1 MLIYV
6 YVLVVF
12 FLWFLL
18 FVVHLM
24 IFLMNY
30 FSSYYRLVSFDFLS
44 WIFSVHTRV
53 LCHCRCCWRT
63 STQVWKIC
71 QTAKKQLKY
80 CVVYCVYFLFCSI
93 ETNNRFSFD
102 SIQLNLYM
110 YINISTVFTIL
121 YIYVCVSLCVLFNP
135 VSFVLSQTLHPYPLF
150 PMIYTLPLLWFLVS
164 NKNRQFFSV
173 LFSIWIYIYYTIY
186 GFFCLISVKK
196 MIPQTWINWK
206 LQI

>member
-30 FSSYYRLVSFDFLS
+30 FSSYYRLVSFDFFILNF
-44 WIFSVHTRV
+44 FSVHTRV

-71 QTAKKQLKY
+71 QTAKKNNWNIVWFIVYTFYFAPLKPTTD
-80 CVVYCVYFLFCSI
+80 SH
-93 ETNNRFSFD
+93 
-102 SIQLNLYM
+102 SIQ
-110 YINISTVFTIL
+110 
-121 YIYVCVSLCVLFNP
+121 FN
-135 VSFVLSQTLHPYPLF
+135 
-150 PMIYTLPLLWFLVS
+150 
-164 NKNRQFFSV
+164 
-173 LFSIWIYIYYTIY
+173 WIYICIS
-186 GFFCLISVKK
+186 ISVLSLLYSIY
-196 MIPQTWINWK
+196 MCVCPCVCCLT
-206 LQI
+206 LSLLS